1 MIGRIMWTP
10 TRAKEIPNGNYSK
23 LRENRV
29 GICLHYDASG
39 SDAGAVAWFGDPR
52 CRVSYQLLVLDN
64 GSFVRIAPDD
74 KRAWHAGRCK
84 TSDPERL
91 KYKDANSA
99 LYGIAIASSGKHG
112 VEPLQLLTT
121 AFLVRRYFEL
131 RGWDITET
139 WRIVGHNTE
148 ATPRGRKTDPEGA
161 DPKNPILSVDHIRQL
176 VPHVEVPA
184 MSSSLEEV
192 L

>member
-10 TRAKEIPNGNYSK
+10 SRVREIPNGNYSA
-23 LRENRV
+23 LRDERIGV
-29 GICLHYDASG
+29 MLHYDASG
-39 SDAGAVAWFGDPR
+39 SDAGAVAWFGDER
-52 CRVSYQLLVLDN
+52 CHVSYQQLVLDD
-64 GSFVRIAPDD
+64 GTFVRIAPDD

-84 TSDPERL
+84 TSDPDRL

-121 AFLVRRYFEL
+121 AFLTRRYFEL
-131 RGWDITET
+131 NGWLPGDT

-148 ATPRGRKTDPEGA
+148 ATPRGRKTDPEGS

-176 VPHVEVPA
+176 VGRIEMPPIA
-184 MSSSLEEV
+184 SSLRA
-192 L
+192 